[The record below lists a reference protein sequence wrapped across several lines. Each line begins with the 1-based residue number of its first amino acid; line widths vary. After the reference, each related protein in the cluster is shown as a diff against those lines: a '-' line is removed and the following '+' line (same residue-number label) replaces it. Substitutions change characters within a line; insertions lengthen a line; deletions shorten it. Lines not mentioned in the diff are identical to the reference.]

1 MNAEQR
7 IKMIR
12 LIEKIDKNTEFS
24 QKIGIR
30 NTSGFVSE
38 KSKKITIDSRL

>member
-1 MNAEQR
+1 MNTEQR

-12 LIEKIDKNTEFS
+12 LIEKIDKNPEFS

-30 NTSGFVSE
+30 NTSTFVSD
-38 KSKKITIDSRL
+38 KSKKITTDSHV

>member
-1 MNAEQR
+1 MDTEQR

-12 LIEKIDKNTEFS
+12 MIEKIDKNPKFS

-38 KSKKITIDSRL
+38 KQQELTTKSHL